1 MTLPNFRALI
11 VLCAAGVFTIPAY
24 SDEIRVSVQDASGKP
39 LPDAVVLAVSEDG
52 KKQAASPAGE
62 TIDQIDKEFVPY
74 VKPVRVGTPISFP
87 NKDNIR
93 HHVYSFSPAK
103 AFELPLY
110 KGTPSKP
117 VLFGKKGV
125 VKLGCNIHDWMIA
138 YVYVTDAPY
147 FGATDAD
154 GRAQL
159 DGLAPGTYTVWVW
172 HPQMNGSETDTAR
185 KIELRGTQNQV
196 WKLDLRPEFRP
207 PRASVP
213 GGAEYR

>member
-1 MTLPNFRALI
+1 MTLPNFRVLI
-11 VLCAAGVFTIPAY
+11 VLYATGVFAIPAHA
-24 SDEIRVSVQDASGKP
+24 EELRVSVQDTSGKP
-39 LPDAVVLAVSEDG
+39 LPDAIVLAVPENG
-52 KKQAASPAGE
+52 KKQDVPPVSE
-62 TIDQIDKEFVPY
+62 TIDQIDKEFVPH
-74 VKPVRVGTPISFP
+74 VKPVHLGTPVSFP

-103 AFELPLY
+103 TFELPLY

-117 VLFGKKGV
+117 VVFDKKGV
-125 VKLGCNIHDWMIA
+125 VKLGCNIHDWMLA

-147 FGATDAD
+147 FGTTDAN
-154 GRAQL
+154 GRARL
-159 DGLAPGTYTVWVW
+159 DGLAPGIYTVWVW
-172 HPQMNGSETDTAR
+172 HPQMNGSQSDTTR

-196 WKLDLRPEFRP
+196 WKLDLRPGFRP